1 MMNKFDF
8 VDIILKV
15 NIMNRRINSTGIDHL
30 SKTSLKIK
38 DSIFFSKKL
47 INKFYNF
54 RIYKQKKYKL
64 KIR

>member
-38 DSIFFSKKL
+38 DSIFFPK
-47 INKFYNF
+47 N
-54 RIYKQKKYKL
+54 
-64 KIR
+64 